1 MNEIKLLPAESM
13 ALSVGLSQVLRGE
26 APTTNVA
33 SVCILALAR
42 VTERHDWT
50 ACPQD
55 EQSTTAKTSNQNER

>member
-26 APTTNVA
+26 PPTTNVA
-33 SVCILALAR
+33 SVCILALSR
-42 VTERHDWT
+42 VTGRHDWT

-55 EQSTTAKTSNQNER
+55 EQPTTVKASNQNE